1 VAAGVNAFKFL
12 DDGAVGPFT
21 GFRWPVGEW
30 VDAGGVD
37 PCLSGIHA
45 CRVRHLPVWLGHELW
60 EIELAGEVIEHQ
72 RKVVAVRGRLI
83 RRIDAWNEQ
92 VAQDFGRFCAQR
104 TRERVGF
111 LPVLSGYVADV
122 DNFVAQ
128 HRIPIAGFAAARAA
142 ERRDGPDAY
151 EEERLAQA
159 GWLADRLGL
168 EVVAD
173 ELKGPGG
180 RG

>member
-1 VAAGVNAFKFL
+1 MNAYKFL

-21 GFRWPVGEW
+21 GFRWPVDEW

-37 PCLSGIHA
+37 PCLTGIHA
-45 CRVRHLPVWLGHELW
+45 CRVRELPIWLGRELW
-60 EIELAGEVIEHQ
+60 EIELAGEVIEQ
-72 RKVVAVRGRLI
+72 ERKVVAGRGRLI
-83 RRIDAWNEQ
+83 RRIDPWNEQ
-92 VAQDFGRFCAQR
+92 VAHDFGRFCAQR

-128 HRIPIAGFAAARAA
+128 HRIAIAGFAAARAA
-142 ERRDGPDAY
+142 ERRDGRDAY
-151 EEERLAQA
+151 DQERLVQA

-168 EVVAD
+168 EFAS
-173 ELKGPGG
+173 EPKGALATPD
-180 RG
+180 